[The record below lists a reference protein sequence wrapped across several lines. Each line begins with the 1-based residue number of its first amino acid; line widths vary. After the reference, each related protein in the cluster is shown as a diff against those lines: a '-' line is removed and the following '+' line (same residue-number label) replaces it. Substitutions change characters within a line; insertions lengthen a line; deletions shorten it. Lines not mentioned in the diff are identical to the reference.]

1 VATHSGGIFRY
12 NEGQPYEK
20 AFTRF
25 DMKKGLSNNSFISLC
40 PNSDSNLW
48 LLSGK
53 GLSVINTHGKF
64 LYDVPE
70 DQTFNFASFAS
81 DPRFP
86 HKMFYHS
93 KTKELLVGVGGGIL
107 SVVPNSENRK
117 RAFPVVVTGITVN
130 GKAIN
135 GADRLRS
142 TLYPIPF
149 RFNSI
154 SFDFAGLYYGAAP
167 DFVYEYMLQ
176 GYDETWVKADKSY
189 AATYQNLPAQNYLFS
204 VRAKD
209 SQGNIA
215 GTVSSFPFKII
226 PPFWLTWWFLLLC
239 VLLVVLLCWLLI
251 RSRIQSLRKKAALH
265 QQLAELEAKALR
277 AQMNPHF
284 IFNSLNAIQ
293 ECIITEKT
301 DTAFE
306 YLSKF
311 SRLLRLVLNNSERA
325 FIALSSELEMLHL
338 YLSLETLRFRQSF
351 TYCIDVD
358 EGIDPEEVQV
368 PSLLI
373 QPYVE
378 NALWHGLRMKE
389 GEKKLAIRFFLTA
402 QELNIEVED
411 NGIGRERAA
420 QVKSQKLGADQFE
433 SKGTALSQQ
442 RIDILNRQYVAKAA
456 ISTIDLRDGSF
467 MPSGTRVVI
476 RLPLGTK
483 TI

>member
-1 VATHSGGIFRY
+1 
-12 NEGQPYEK
+12 
-20 AFTRF
+20 
-25 DMKKGLSNNSFISLC
+25 
-40 PNSDSNLW
+40 
-48 LLSGK
+48 
-53 GLSVINTHGKF
+53 
-64 LYDVPE
+64 
-70 DQTFNFASFAS
+70 
-81 DPRFP
+81 
-86 HKMFYHS
+86 
-93 KTKELLVGVGGGIL
+93 
-107 SVVPNSENRK
+107 
-117 RAFPVVVTGITVN
+117 
-130 GKAIN
+130 
-135 GADRLRS
+135 
-142 TLYPIPF
+142 
-149 RFNSI
+149 
-154 SFDFAGLYYGAAP
+154 
-167 DFVYEYMLQ
+167 MLQ
-176 GYDETWVKADKSY
+176 GYDEAWVKADKSY
-189 AATYQNLPAQNYLFS
+189 SATYQNLPAQNYLFR
-204 VRAKD
+204 VRVKD
-209 SQGNIA
+209 SEGNIA
-215 GTVSSFPFKII
+215 GTVSRFPFKII

-239 VLLVVLLCWLLI
+239 ILLVVLVFWLLF

-325 FIALSSELEMLHL
+325 FIPLSSELEMLHL
-338 YLSLETLRFRQSF
+338 YLSLETLRFRQCF
-351 TYCIDVD
+351 TYRIDVD

-402 QELNIEVED
+402 RELNIEVED

-420 QVKSQKLGADQFE
+420 QIKSQKLGADQFE

-442 RIDILNRQYVAKAA
+442 RIDILNRQYAAKAA

-476 RLPLGTK
+476 TLPLSTK
-483 TI
+483 TM